1 MQREMVFPTVVLGL
15 PTRPRTT
22 PCRGR
27 CRPMHHIRTLMATAG
42 GDDARREAARV
53 LAEASER
60 KRTKLNSTGTVVLK
74 AAVVAVLGAQCAQTT
89 QLLFSTATKGTLTV
103 RYAAPE
109 KPTDAQVSFLFFVIA
124 PPPFLTASSPPSHF
138 VTLSLF
144 ISSRPTSDSCARSRQ
159 RPRA

>member
-1 MQREMVFPTVVLGL
+1 
-15 PTRPRTT
+15 
-22 PCRGR
+22 
-27 CRPMHHIRTLMATAG
+27 MASAG

-74 AAVVAVLGAQCAQTT
+74 AAVVTVLGAQCAQTT

-109 KPTDAQVSFLFFVIA
+109 KPTDAQVSSCFPCLREYSFGIFLPLLFVTHA
-124 PPPFLTASSPPSHF
+124 HYSSSRHNFRASS
-138 VTLSLF
+138 
-144 ISSRPTSDSCARSRQ
+144 ARSRQ

>member
-1 MQREMVFPTVVLGL
+1 MECMRSKSVRYFFFQRLSWDSPGL
-15 PTRPRTT
+15 SEKTDA
-22 PCRGR
+22 
-27 CRPMHHIRTLMATAG
+27 HIRHMASAG

-109 KPTDAQVSFLFFVIA
+109 KPTDAQVS
-124 PPPFLTASSPPSHF
+124 
-138 VTLSLF
+138 
-144 ISSRPTSDSCARSRQ
+144 
-159 RPRA
+159 